1 VIVMPRALRLE
12 ATVLPGHR
20 LEISAPELPDLE
32 RPRRMS
38 TLSDRQHDV
47 FDNPAKMACRE
58 GNLRVLREAAYL
70 LWQDADRTRLRCDW
84 CELMGET
91 GLLTL
96 ELLEREQVL
105 APAGFVGI
113 DLDPARIAGFRNR
126 RPDLK
131 WVAGNLYERL
141 DSSELAKVGILNL
154 DEYGEV
160 GSRSAQVDFDLIR
173 GLVKRGL
180 DTFGEFAL
188 FWNQD
193 LDAVVRRR
201 QTRGQALR
209 RQAEMVCD
217 ALNGC
222 LPRRELAS
230 AMLLPEG
237 SEKAINTGFV
247 GVVGAFEIYR
257 GSAQGHRMAN
267 LRVILR

>member
-1 VIVMPRALRLE
+1 MTP
-12 ATVLPGHR
+12 
-20 LEISAPELPDLE
+20 
-32 RPRRMS
+32 
-38 TLSDRQHDV
+38 LSDRQHDA
-47 FDNPAKMACRE
+47 FNNAAKMACRE

-70 LWQDADRTRLRCDW
+70 LWQDSDRTRLRCDW

-96 ELLEREQVL
+96 DLLEREGVL
-105 APAGFVGI
+105 APDGFVGI
-113 DLDPARIAGFRNR
+113 DLDAARIDGFRQH

-131 WVAGNLYERL
+131 WVASNLYERL
-141 DSSELAKVGILNL
+141 DAPELSNVGILNL

-160 GSRSAQVDFDLIR
+160 GNRSAQVDFPLIR

-201 QTRGQALR
+201 QDRGQALR
-209 RQAEMVCD
+209 RHAEMVCE
-217 ALNGC
+217 ALKGC
-222 LPRRELAS
+222 LPRRELTP

-237 SEKAINTGFV
+237 GEEEIDSGFV
-247 GVVGAFEIYR
+247 GVLGAFEVYR
-257 GSAQGHRMAN
+257 GSVRGHRMAN